1 MNMHHQHLLVDD
13 DHIYKPYMLEYFD
26 SCNKRNNYKLKTA
39 SFFCYKNNN
48 IIIGQGSDSYFIKLE
63 LLNQFK
69 EYYNIIK
76 NYDYVNYHDDH
87 YISYY
92 FHSFNQPLNNWN
104 VSNVEYVPYVF
115 RRKLLQPAA
124 Q

>member
-1 MNMHHQHLLVDD
+1 
-13 DHIYKPYMLEYFD
+13 MLEYFD

-92 FHSFNQPLNNWN
+92 FHLKRSLNVATRQSISKGFALYYAW
-104 VSNVEYVPYVF
+104 F
-115 RRKLLQPAA
+115 IRRQVAA
-124 Q
+124 P